1 MPVHIDHLTHIY
13 MPGTPYEALAVDD
26 VTLTVEDGELFG
38 LIGPT
43 GSGKSTLVQHINGL
57 LKPTKGTVRVNG
69 IEVSAPKV
77 ERKKLVAEVGLVF
90 QYPEYQLFEETVYK
104 DIAFGPANLGLKEDE
119 IKLRVEEAA
128 RLMELDLG
136 LLGEK
141 SPFDLSGG
149 EKRRVA
155 LCGVIAM
162 RPSVL
167 ILDEPLAGLDPRGRN
182 ATLRLIRQ
190 LNAQG
195 GFTIVMVSH
204 NMDDVARLCGRIGV
218 MHDGRIVKT
227 GTPAEIFKE
236 PETLEALGLDVPQI
250 RKLAGELEKQ
260 GLRVPPDV
268 LDPEGFCSFFVER
281 VRGKCSGT

>member
-57 LKPTKGTVRVNG
+57 LKPTKGTVHVNG